1 MAIRLARDVQ
11 TEEARAAGYLWTT
24 EEDPTWLRYQVD
36 FTTGAMRGFHIS
48 KCEGAIPKVTPF
60 LYDFA
65 HIQRSEEFH
74 ETVAMA
80 IFADIGKETLIK
92 AGEEFA
98 GDKTANQVSSWQD
111 FMSAFDD
118 GPKTKV
124 SDDLLSSRF
133 ITYPKDMPVQPGLV
147 RIGDRGALSMT
158 RGRNFRI
165 GARMS
170 GFEAYKIANTARMPN
185 KLKIGDMGD
194 PDIDQATEALKHV
207 QRPSS
212 QAVNWYG
219 VRNTKVANIRMQTAK
234 AMPILA
240 GLIADRV
247 SLSRAVDEMGA
258 IHAIL
263 IETTGLAK
271 AGVKRIGK
279 LTTSAPV
286 GRIFEAG
293 ERVEG
298 EDALGVNRARHTQIS
313 GSVPI
318 DMALRYLSQLPPD
331 RTPQDNESWL
341 KFNDILTAV
350 AIPLHNA
357 TGIQV
362 SEILEASKGNW
373 VKYHESLARAADF
386 DPKDFDRRTMAL
398 TTIDAMEAI
407 EHFSRTAVLPQ
418 ALASIQETEQP
429 EPMVSRE
436 YVLSAF
442 ESATNLIVGKTKN
455 VPLLMMEISR
465 RYASRIPAMMEIE
478 GKSMLD
484 RTLNTSET
492 FKKYG
497 EDGFPLMTKEFR
509 ASNGLVVR
517 PLPTGAALSL
527 ESQRLSHCVGSYKS
541 SARRA
546 HCHIYSVQDEAG
558 EHSYSTVEFAG
569 IDGDDPMAAANA
581 LRTVQHRAHGNITP
595 NDDCRKAVKEFVA
608 AVKSGAE
615 PLNLEEISLWK
626 LYILDAGMNER
637 PAHVTPTTTW
647 KSVLELDWEN
657 EDARL
662 AYWGEWGEVLGGR
675 IQKSANPA
683 VIYTDKGA
691 QELVGAM
698 SPRAAAIMI
707 ETSRRERAEREAA
720 KAAEAEAER
729 EEEPDMMG

>member
-11 TEEARAAGYLWTT
+11 NEEARAAGYLWTT

-48 KCEGAIPKVTPF
+48 KCEGGIPKVTPF

-65 HIQRSEEFH
+65 NVQAAPQYH

-80 IFADIGKETLIK
+80 IFADIGKETLIT

-118 GPKTKV
+118 GPKSKV

-133 ITYPKDMPVQPGLV
+133 ITYPKDMPMSPGLV
-147 RIGDRGALSMT
+147 RLGDRGALSMT
-158 RGRNFRI
+158 RGRSFRI

-170 GFEAYKIANTARMPN
+170 GFEAYKIATTARMPS
-185 KLKIGDMGD
+185 KLKIGDIGN
-194 PDIDQATEALKHV
+194 PDIEQAGEALKHV

-219 VRNTKVANIRMQTAK
+219 VRNTKIANIRMQAAK
-234 AMPILA
+234 SMPILA

-247 SLSRAVDEMGA
+247 SLSRAVDQMQP
-258 IHAIL
+258 IQPIL

-279 LTTSAPV
+279 LTTPAPV

-318 DMALRYLSQLPPD
+318 DMALRYLSHLPPD
-331 RTPQDNESWL
+331 RTPQDDESWL

-357 TGIQV
+357 TGIPV
-362 SEILEASKGNW
+362 ADILESSKGNW
-373 VKYHESLARAADF
+373 VKYHESLARGADF

-442 ESATNLIVGKTKN
+442 ESATNIIIGKAKN

-478 GKSMLD
+478 GKSMLA
-484 RTLNTSET
+484 RTLNTSEA

-497 EDGFPLMTKEFR
+497 EDGFPLMT
-509 ASNGLVVR
+509 
-517 PLPTGAALSL
+517 
-527 ESQRLSHCVGSYKS
+527 
-541 SARRA
+541 
-546 HCHIYSVQDEAG
+546 
-558 EHSYSTVEFAG
+558 
-569 IDGDDPMAAANA
+569 
-581 LRTVQHRAHGNITP
+581 
-595 NDDCRKAVKEFVA
+595 
-608 AVKSGAE
+608 
-615 PLNLEEISLWK
+615 
-626 LYILDAGMNER
+626 
-637 PAHVTPTTTW
+637 
-647 KSVLELDWEN
+647 
-657 EDARL
+657 
-662 AYWGEWGEVLGGR
+662 
-675 IQKSANPA
+675 
-683 VIYTDKGA
+683 
-691 QELVGAM
+691 
-698 SPRAAAIMI
+698 
-707 ETSRRERAEREAA
+707 
-720 KAAEAEAER
+720 
-729 EEEPDMMG
+729 

>member
-36 FTTGAMRGFHIS
+36 FTNGAMRGFHIS

-65 HIQRSEEFH
+65 HIATAAEFH

-80 IFADIGKETLIK
+80 ILADIGKENLIR
-92 AGEEFA
+92 AGEEYG

-118 GPKTKV
+118 GPAKKAT
-124 SDDLLSSRF
+124 DDLISSRF
-133 ITYPKDMPVQPGLV
+133 ITYPKDMPMPGGLV

-158 RGRNFRI
+158 RGRNFKI

-170 GFEAYKIANTARMPN
+170 GFEAYKIATTARMPK

-194 PDIDQATEALKHV
+194 PDIAQAQEALKHV

-219 VRNTKVANIRMQTAK
+219 TRNTKTANIRMQAAK
-234 AMPILA
+234 SMPILA
-240 GLIADRV
+240 GLIADRM
-247 SLSRAVDEMGA
+247 SLSRAVDEMQP
-258 IHAIL
+258 IQPIL

-279 LTTSAPV
+279 LTTAAPA

-293 ERVEG
+293 ERIEG

-331 RTPQDNESWL
+331 RTPQDDESWL
-341 KFNDILTAV
+341 KFNDILTAM

-357 TGIQV
+357 TGIPV
-362 SEILEASKGNW
+362 AEILEASKGNW
-373 VKYHESLARAADF
+373 VKYHESLARGADF
-386 DPKDFDRRTMAL
+386 NPQDFDRRTMAL

-418 ALASIQETEQP
+418 ALASIKETEQP

-436 YVLSAF
+436 YVISAF
-442 ESATNLIVGKTKN
+442 ESATNLIIGKTKN

-478 GKSMLD
+478 GKSMLAY
-484 RTLNTSET
+484 TKNATEG

-497 EDGFPLMTKEFR
+497 EDGFPLMTREFV

-517 PLPTGAALSL
+517 PLPTGASLSL
-527 ESQRLSHCVGSYKS
+527 ESDRLKHCVGSYKS

-546 HCHIYSVQDEAG
+546 QCHIYSVQDQAG
-558 EHSYSTVEFAG
+558 EHSFSTVEFAG

-581 LRTVQHRAHGNITP
+581 LRTVQHRAECNATP
-595 NDDCRKAVKEFVA
+595 SEDCKKAVKEFVA
-608 AVKSGAE
+608 AVKSGAV
-615 PLNLEEISLWK
+615 PLNLEEISIWRAHL
-626 LYILDAGMNER
+626 IETGQNAR
-637 PAHVTPTTTW
+637 THVTPTTTW
-647 KSVLELDWEN
+647 KSVLELDWEDD
-657 EDARL
+657 DARL
-662 AYWGEWGEVLGGR
+662 AYWQEWGEVLGGR
-675 IQKSANPA
+675 IQKSPNPA

-698 SPRAAAIMI
+698 SPRAAALMI
-707 ETSRRERAEREAA
+707 EASRRERAEREAA
-720 KAAEAEAER
+720 RAAEKAAEL